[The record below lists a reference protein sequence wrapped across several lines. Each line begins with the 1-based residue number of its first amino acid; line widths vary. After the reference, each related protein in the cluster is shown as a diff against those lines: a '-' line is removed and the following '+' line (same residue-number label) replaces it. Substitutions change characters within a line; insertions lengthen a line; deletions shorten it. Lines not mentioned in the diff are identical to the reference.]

1 MCQTKKDTPFD
12 KIQPMLFKNNIRL
25 MDTSKFFLKE
35 FRNNHYY
42 RVSVSKAN
50 EDEIRAGIPKLI
62 RILGRYN

>member
-1 MCQTKKDTPFD
+1 
-12 KIQPMLFKNNIRL
+12 MLFKNNIRL